1 MPLYVFTIFTHFGW
15 WADDLQKAFGKHLA
29 TYGGLDICIN
39 SAGIGS
45 KIVFH
50 KDQTDGAQTWRRIID
65 VNLLAVMACTQLAV
79 CIHMGLGFH
88 HTFTMKLTCRYQI
101 FAIWL
106 AWWNL
111 LVLLFGLLVNRKF
124 YSLDAWIFNKFT
136 LTFNSCK
143 HYVFHLWL
151 ELW

>member
-88 HTFTMKLTCRYQI
+88 HTFTMKFSCLSRPNFCYLACMVESIGFT
-101 FAIWL
+101 IWL
-106 AWWNL
+106 A
-111 LVLLFGLLVNRKF
+111 
-124 YSLDAWIFNKFT
+124 
-136 LTFNSCK
+136 C
-143 HYVFHLWL
+143 
-151 ELW
+151 E